1 MSKKKSMKFTQKQQ
15 YQICVDYAES
25 RNYSAT
31 ARKFKTSDKTVKRIV
46 QANPDMA
53 KIAEQKTEANRKDIS
68 EYMAHQSDRV
78 CSFIDRFLTRLNS
91 DELNEL
97 DLDKAAR
104 VFGIVF
110 DKFCRPAQ
118 EVNLRAEGVV
128 VTLEGELKEW
138 GE

>member
-1 MSKKKSMKFTQKQQ
+1 
-15 YQICVDYAES
+15 
-25 RNYSAT
+25 
-31 ARKFKTSDKTVKRIV
+31 
-46 QANPDMA
+46 
-53 KIAEQKTEANRKDIS
+53 
-68 EYMAHQSDRV
+68 MAHQSDRV
-78 CSFIDRFLTRLNS
+78 CSFIDKFLTRLNS
-91 DELNEL
+91 DELDEL
-97 DLDKAAR
+97 DLDRAAR